1 MFELIQKYYRM
12 GIYSE
17 NDLELFVSA
26 GLLTQKQ
33 MIEIRGDA

>member
-17 NDLELFVSA
+17 NDLELFASA
-26 GLLTQKQ
+26 GLLTQEQ